1 MDDGVQGAGSDPVE
15 ESGVMDGIVGIN
27 GGHDLGGWR
36 WRLKRMCW
44 LVEHWSHG
52 RCFVVVDAFPK
63 KDILWHASGFDRLC
77 TRGTQR
83 IGLRRPDDLSPND
96 FSSNGI
102 IGTVL
107 FPQRRCISS

>member
-44 LVEHWSHG
+44 LVGHLESWSMFCCRRRFSQEGHFG
-52 RCFVVVDAFPK
+52 
-63 KDILWHASGFDRLC
+63 
-77 TRGTQR
+77 TREVS
-83 IGLRRPDDLSPND
+83 IGCVREARRGLGSAALTI
-96 FSSNGI
+96 FLQM
-102 IGTVL
+102 TLVAMA
-107 FPQRRCISS
+107 